1 MSFGKLYTY
10 PKAPRSTMVLF
21 VTKYNHLDVE
31 ICNAFP
37 IKIYPEKGGV
47 GDEYLSKFHTGK
59 VPALETADGFTVY
72 ESNAI
77 AWFLAKQ
84 DPNTKLCGSNLKE
97 ETTVLR
103 WASFTNYELLP
114 PIMAWI
120 EPIIGRASSSPEI
133 LLRREEGCELTIR
146 AIEKEIK
153 GKKYLVGD
161 TLTLADLFV
170 VSGLARGYQYVCCV
184 FTISYRPAFVPF
196 IISAPRLTFPQV
208 FTKDWASKHPILH
221 EYYMDIRNDKDR
233 IFESILGPNIIRDK
247 PGGRYPDYD
256 GL

>member
-21 VTKYNHLDVE
+21 VAKYNKLDVE

-37 IKIYPEKGGV
+37 IKVYPEKGGV
-47 GDEYLSKFHTGK
+47 GEEYLSKFHTGK

-72 ESNAI
+72 ESNAV

-84 DPNTKLCGSNLKE
+84 DPNTKLCGSGLKE

-120 EPIIGRASSSPEI
+120 RPIIGRAPSSPEI
-133 LLRREEGCELTIR
+133 LKTCEEACELTIR
-146 AIEKEIK
+146 AIEKEIT
-153 GKKYLVGD
+153 GKNYLVGD

-170 VSGLARGYQYVCCV
+170 VSGLARGYQYV
-184 FTISYRPAFVPF
+184 
-196 IISAPRLTFPQV
+196 
-208 FTKDWASKHPILH
+208 FTKSWAEKHPVVH
-221 EYYMDIRNDKDR
+221 EYYMRVRNDKDG
-233 IFESILGPNIIRDK
+233 IFDSILGSNIIRDE
-247 PGGRYPDYD
+247 PGGTYPDYD

>member
-21 VTKYNHLDVE
+21 VAKYNKLDVE

-37 IKIYPEKGGV
+37 IKVYPEKGGV
-47 GDEYLSKFHTGK
+47 GEEYLSKFHTGK

-72 ESNAI
+72 ESNAV

-84 DPNTKLCGSNLKE
+84 DPNTKLCGSGLKE

-120 EPIIGRASSSPEI
+120 GPIIGWAPSSPQI
-133 LLRREEGCELTIR
+133 LKTCEEACELTIR
-146 AIEKEIK
+146 AIEKEIA
-153 GKKYLVGD
+153 GKNYLVGD
-161 TLTLADLFV
+161 MLTLADLFV
-170 VSGLARGYQYVCCV
+170 VSGLARGYQYV
-184 FTISYRPAFVPF
+184 
-196 IISAPRLTFPQV
+196 
-208 FTKDWASKHPILH
+208 FTKSWAEKHPVVH
-221 EYYMDIRNDKDR
+221 EYYMRVRNDKDG
-233 IFESILGPNIIRDK
+233 IFDSILGSNIIRDE
-247 PGGRYPDYD
+247 PGGTYPDYD

>member
-10 PKAPRSTMVLF
+10 PKAPRSTMALF
-21 VTKYNHLDVE
+21 VAKYNKLDVE

-37 IKIYPEKGGV
+37 IKVYPEKGGV
-47 GDEYLSKFHTGK
+47 GEEYLSKFHTGK
-59 VPALETADGFTVY
+59 VPALETADGFAVY
-72 ESNAI
+72 ESNAL

-84 DPNTKLCGSNLKE
+84 DPNTKLCGSGLKE

-120 EPIIGRASSSPEI
+120 GPIIGRAPNSPEI
-133 LLRREEGCELTIR
+133 LKTCEKGCELTIC
-146 AIEKEIK
+146 AIEKEIA
-153 GKKYLVGD
+153 GKSYLVGD

-170 VSGLARGYQYVCCV
+170 VSGLARGYQYV
-184 FTISYRPAFVPF
+184 
-196 IISAPRLTFPQV
+196 
-208 FTKDWASKHPILH
+208 FTKSWAEKHPVVH
-221 EYYMDIRNDKDR
+221 EYYMRIRNDKDG
-233 IFESILGPNIIRDK
+233 IFDSILGPNVIRDEA
-247 PGGRYPDYD
+247 GGTYPDYD

>member
-10 PKAPRSTMVLF
+10 PKTPRSTMVLF
-21 VTKYNHLDVE
+21 VAKYNKLDVE

-37 IKIYPEKGGV
+37 IKVYPEKGGV
-47 GDEYLSKFHTGK
+47 GDVYLSKFHTGK
-59 VPALETADGFTVY
+59 VPALETSDGFEVY
-72 ESNAI
+72 ESNAV
-77 AWFLAKQ
+77 AWFQ
-84 DPNTKLCGSNLKE
+84 
-97 ETTVLR
+97 TTVIR

-120 EPIIGRASSSPEI
+120 QPIIGRAPTSPEI
-133 LLRREEGCELTIR
+133 LKEREEGCELIIR

-170 VSGLARGYQYVCCV
+170 VSGLARGYQYV
-184 FTISYRPAFVPF
+184 
-196 IISAPRLTFPQV
+196 
-208 FTKDWASKHPILH
+208 FTKSWAEKHPVVH
-221 EYYMDIRNDKDR
+221 EYYMSIRNDKDG
-233 IFESILGPNIIRDK
+233 IFDSILGPNIIRDEA
-247 PGGRYPDYD
+247 GGTYPDYD

>member
-21 VTKYNHLDVE
+21 VAKYNSLDVE

-37 IKIYPEKGGV
+37 IKVYPEKGGV
-47 GDEYLSKFHTGK
+47 GEEYLSKFHTGK
-59 VPALETADGFTVY
+59 VPALETSSGFAVY
-72 ESNAI
+72 ESIAV

-84 DPNTKLCGSNLKE
+84 DSNTKLCGSNLE
-97 ETTVLR
+97 QETTVLR

-120 EPIIGRASSSPEI
+120 NPVIGRSKATPDQLEK
-133 LLRREEGCELTIR
+133 LEEGCELTVG
-146 AIEKEIK
+146 AIEKEIT
-153 GKKYLVGD
+153 GKHYLVGD

-170 VSGLARGYQYVCCV
+170 VSGLARGYQYV
-184 FTISYRPAFVPF
+184 
-196 IISAPRLTFPQV
+196 
-208 FTKDWASKHPILH
+208 FTKSWAEKHPTVH
-221 EYYMDIRNDKDR
+221 DYFMRIRNDKDG
-233 IFESILGPNIIRDK
+233 IFDSILGPNIIRDE
-247 PGGRYPDYD
+247 PGGTYPDYD

>member
-21 VTKYNHLDVE
+21 VAKYNKLDVE

-37 IKIYPEKGGV
+37 IKVYPEKGGV
-47 GDEYLSKFHTGK
+47 SEEYLSKFHTGK
-59 VPALETADGFTVY
+59 VPALETADGFVVY
-72 ESNAI
+72 ESNAV

-84 DPNTKLCGSNLKE
+84 DPNTKLCGSGLKE

-120 EPIIGRASSSPEI
+120 GPIIGRAPNSPDI
-133 LLRREEGCELTIR
+133 LKNCEEGCELTIR
-146 AIEKEIK
+146 AIEKEIT
-153 GKKYLVGD
+153 GKNYLVGD

-170 VSGLARGYQYVCCV
+170 ISGLARGYQYV
-184 FTISYRPAFVPF
+184 
-196 IISAPRLTFPQV
+196 
-208 FTKDWASKHPILH
+208 FTKSWAEKHPVVH
-221 EYYMDIRNDKDR
+221 EYYMRIRNDKDG
-233 IFESILGPNIIRDK
+233 IFNSILGPNVIRDE
-247 PGGRYPDYD
+247 PGGTYPDYD

>member
-21 VTKYNHLDVE
+21 VAKYNKLDVE

-37 IKIYPEKGGV
+37 IKVYPEKGGV
-47 GDEYLSKFHTGK
+47 GEEYLSKFHTGK

-72 ESNAI
+72 ESNAV

-84 DPNTKLCGSNLKE
+84 DPNTKLCGSGLKE

-120 EPIIGRASSSPEI
+120 GPIIGRVPSSPQI
-133 LLRREEGCELTIR
+133 LKTCEEACELTIR
-146 AIEKEIK
+146 AIEKEIT
-153 GKKYLVGD
+153 GKNYLVGD
-161 TLTLADLFV
+161 MLTLADLFV
-170 VSGLARGYQYVCCV
+170 VSGLARGYQYV
-184 FTISYRPAFVPF
+184 
-196 IISAPRLTFPQV
+196 
-208 FTKDWASKHPILH
+208 FTKSWAEKHPVVH
-221 EYYMDIRNDKDR
+221 EYYMRVRNDKDG
-233 IFESILGPNIIRDK
+233 IFDSILGSNIIRDE
-247 PGGRYPDYD
+247 PGGTYPDYD